1 MVQKLQTRPAQS
13 VGQMGWSIRMAA
25 KLAKIADM
33 QLVDKKIKKCLTND
47 SICIILE
54 SQPTKK
60 EKEMVDNNNTVDNGN
75 SEEAFEERIVSY
87 IKSLA
92 AIEEAMEP
100 FKEQKRALKGNYIE
114 NGWLTRDDI
123 SMAVKAFRMVKDN
136 TDPEQLMD
144 YYNTVKTIKQ

>member
-1 MVQKLQTRPAQS
+1 
-13 VGQMGWSIRMAA
+13 
-25 KLAKIADM
+25 
-33 QLVDKKIKKCLTND
+33 
-47 SICIILE
+47 
-54 SQPTKK
+54 
-60 EKEMVDNNNTVDNGN
+60 MVDNNSAIDNT
-75 SEEAFEERIVSY
+75 SEDTFEEKVVNY

-114 NGWLTRDDI
+114 NGWLTREDI

-136 TDPEQLMD
+136 TDTEQLMD

>member
-1 MVQKLQTRPAQS
+1 
-13 VGQMGWSIRMAA
+13 
-25 KLAKIADM
+25 
-33 QLVDKKIKKCLTND
+33 
-47 SICIILE
+47 
-54 SQPTKK
+54 
-60 EKEMVDNNNTVDNGN
+60 MVDNGENNNTNPVDEHDEHVINY
-75 SEEAFEERIVSY
+75 V
-87 IKSLA
+87 KSLA

-114 NGWLTRDDI
+114 NGWLTREDI